1 MTVNKTKLITLLML
15 VTLMSTALELSA
27 QSNQSEQDA
36 SERSPASQQE
46 TQQPISAS
54 EVLRLE
60 ETIRGNKEQPQVL
73 TIVPWQLPSHQRI
86 NENKAWQPMIDRL
99 PSIERGQF
107 LRDLAVVSEISD
119 EANDPGENPSTAT
132 ARSAQ

>member
-1 MTVNKTKLITLLML
+1 MTVNNSKYIALLTL
-15 VTLMSTALELSA
+15 VTLMSSAAKLSA
-27 QSNQSEQDA
+27 QTNQSEQDTA
-36 SERSPASQQE
+36 VPPATSQQAR
-46 TQQPISAS
+46 QQPISPS
-54 EVLRLE
+54 EILRLE

-86 NENKAWQPMIDRL
+86 NENKAWQPMIEAL

-119 EANDPGENPSTAT
+119 GANDPGENRPASTAMAT
-132 ARSAQ
+132 Q

>member
-1 MTVNKTKLITLLML
+1 MTVNKQNCLALLVL

-36 SERSPASQQE
+36 TERSPASQQE
-46 TQQPISAS
+46 AQQPISTS

-119 EANDPGENPSTAT
+119 EANDAGENPSTAT

>member
-1 MTVNKTKLITLLML
+1 MTVNNIKLMMLLTL
-15 VTLMSTALELSA
+15 VTLMSTALKLSA
-27 QSNQSEQDA
+27 QSNQSEQ
-36 SERSPASQQE
+36 SVLEQPVVLQQE
-46 TQQPISAS
+46 AQQPISTS

-86 NENKAWQPMIDRL
+86 NENKAWQPIIDRL

-107 LRDLAVVSEISD
+107 LRDLAVVSEITD
-119 EANDPGENPSTAT
+119 EANDAGENPSNAT

>member
-1 MTVNKTKLITLLML
+1 MYIALLTL
-15 VTLMSTALELSA
+15 VTLMSSAAKLSA
-27 QSNQSEQDA
+27 QTNQSEQDTA
-36 SERSPASQQE
+36 VPPATSQQAR
-46 TQQPISAS
+46 QQPISAS

-86 NENKAWQPMIDRL
+86 NENKAWQPMIEAL

-119 EANDPGENPSTAT
+119 GANDPGENRPASTAMAT
-132 ARSAQ
+132 Q

>member
-1 MTVNKTKLITLLML
+1 MTVNNSKYIALLTL
-15 VTLMSTALELSA
+15 VTLMSSAAKLSA
-27 QSNQSEQDA
+27 QTNQSEQDTA
-36 SERSPASQQE
+36 VPPATSQQAR
-46 TQQPISAS
+46 QQPISAS

-86 NENKAWQPMIDRL
+86 NENKAWQPMIEAL

-119 EANDPGENPSTAT
+119 GANDPGENRPASTAMAT
-132 ARSAQ
+132 Q